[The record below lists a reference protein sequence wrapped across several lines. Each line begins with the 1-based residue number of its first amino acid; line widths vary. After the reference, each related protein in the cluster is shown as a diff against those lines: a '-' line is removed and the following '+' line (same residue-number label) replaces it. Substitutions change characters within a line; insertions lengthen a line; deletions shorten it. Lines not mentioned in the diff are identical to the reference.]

1 MLYFSKLKLVSI
13 YFIILFLSL
22 SSLTNFFDNE
32 DNYILSKKV
41 NLGLDLQG
49 GSYLLLEVDSQ
60 PVVKEKLQNGERA
73 YIAAGNA
80 HASDIDAFGKQAEVV
95 AKYMSKGRPILI
107 EGRLHLDSWESKTG
121 EKRNKLKVI
130 LESFQFVGNRSDT
143 GDTGYENVSPP
154 SRKSDSST
162 TGTSHKN
169 MDEQDIDDDVPF

>member
-1 MLYFSKLKLVSI
+1 MASYNKV
-13 YFIILFLSL
+13 ILMGN
-22 SSLTNFFDNE
+22 LTRDPELRATTKGTSVCQIGLAVNRTYRDSDGNNSEDVTFFD
-32 DNYILSKKV
+32 I
-41 NLGLDLQG
+41 
-49 GSYLLLEVDSQ
+49 DS
-60 PVVKEKLQNGERA
+60 
-73 YIAAGNA
+73 
-80 HASDIDAFGKQAEVV
+80 FGKQAEVV